1 MAETVFPSKDLAK
14 LSFDFVAVIGHGSPD
29 HGEGDFVVKGEK
41 KHLCN
46 IYDLPDCKAHE
57 AMAAALQRKG
67 LLKDVRGTPT
77 HIIYNPHDLTEISRA
92 HYMAVSQIEDA
103 IAEAQKVLGKPVRW
117 REYEKMRTTLDT
129 ARGLIQEKDYRKALK
144 ELKDFDAAGM
154 DNLEAEAKALNEQ
167 IVEAGHALLDEAK
180 ALIESGDHK
189 KAKDLLRDV
198 KRDFAKTDVEDE
210 AKTLFDSIQ
219 D

>member
-14 LSFDFVAVIGHGSPD
+14 LSHEFVAVIGHGSPD

-117 REYEKMRTTLDT
+117 REYEKMRSTLDA
-129 ARGLIQEKDYRKALK
+129 ARGFVAEKDYRKALK
-144 ELKDFDAAGM
+144 ELKGFDAGSM
-154 DNLEAEAKALNEQ
+154 TNLESEAKAIHEEILEAGRAIVAEAK
-167 IVEAGHALLDEAK
+167 D
-180 ALIESGDHK
+180 LIENGDK
-189 KAKDLLRDV
+189 DKAKGLLRDA
-198 KRDFAKTDVEDE
+198 KRDFAKTEVEEE
-210 AKTLFDSIQ
+210 AKTLLESIA

>member
-14 LSFDFVAVIGHGSPD
+14 LSFEFVAVIGHGSPD

-57 AMAAALQRKG
+57 AMASALQQRG

-77 HIIYNPHDLTEISRA
+77 HIIYNPNDLTEISRA

-103 IAEAQKVLGKPVRW
+103 IAEAQKTMGKPVRW

-129 ARGLIQEKDYRKALK
+129 VRGFLAEKDYRKAQK
-144 ELKDFDAAGM
+144 ELKGFDAAGM
-154 DNLEAEAKALNEQ
+154 TNLESEAKKLNEE
-167 IVEAGHALLDEAK
+167 ILEAGRALVAQAK
-180 ALIESGDHK
+180 DLIEAGDK
-189 KAKDLLRDV
+189 SKAKDLLREV
-198 KRDFAKTDVEDE
+198 KRDFAKTEVEEE